1 MNPLSAVAAFVRVA
15 ELGSFTAAAD
25 DLGLPK
31 SSVSQAV
38 AQLEAR
44 LQTQLLYRTTR
55 RVQLTHDG
63 AAYYERARDLL
74 SDLDDMD
81 TMFLQTP
88 ARLSGS
94 VRVDMPV
101 VLAQGLIVPRLPEF
115 LAAHPALTIELSST
129 DRRVDVVAEGFDCV
143 LRVGVLSDSAL
154 MVRHLG
160 EMRMINVAAASY
172 IAQYGTPQSL
182 DDLAAHQMVH
192 YVSSMGAKPYG
203 FEYRDGDTY
212 RTVEVPG
219 RMTVNN
225 TLAFQAALRAGLGI
239 LQCPRTGVADG
250 LKEGSLVEVLPQY
263 EAEPLPVSLIWPRRR
278 HQARRVRAFM
288 DWLAGLIIDYL
299 DAAKLV

>member
-1 MNPLSAVAAFVRVA
+1 MNPLSAVNAFIRVV
-15 ELGSFTAAAD
+15 ELGSFTAAAA

-81 TMFLQTP
+81 TMFLQT
-88 ARLSGS
+88 ASRLSGS
-94 VRVDMPV
+94 LRVDMPV
-101 VLAQGLIVPRLPEF
+101 VLAQGLVVPRLPAF
-115 LAAHPALTIELSST
+115 LDAHPALSLELSST

-143 LRVGVLSDSAL
+143 LRVGALSDSAL

-160 EMRMINVAAASY
+160 EMRMINVAAKTY
-172 IAQYGTPQSL
+172 VAQHGLPQSL
-182 DDLAAHQMVH
+182 EDLTAHRMVH
-192 YVSSMGAKPYG
+192 YVSSMGARPYG
-203 FEYRDGDTY
+203 FEYRDGDAY
-212 RTVEVPG
+212 RTVDVPG
-219 RMTVNN
+219 RVTVNN

-239 LQCPRTGVADG
+239 IQCPRSGVAEALRDG
-250 LKEGSLVEVLPQY
+250 ALVEILPQY

-288 DWLAGLIIDYL
+288 DWLAGIVGDYL
-299 DAAKLV
+299 RADAS

>member
-1 MNPLSAVAAFVRVA
+1 MNPLSAAKAFVRVV
-15 ELGSFTAAAD
+15 ELGGFTAAAS

-88 ARLSGS
+88 AALSGS
-94 VRVDMPV
+94 LRVDMPV
-101 VLAQGLIVPRLPEF
+101 VLAQNVVIPRLPEF
-115 LAAHPALTIELSST
+115 LDAHPALSVELSST

-143 LRVGVLSDSAL
+143 LRVGLLSDSAL
-154 MVRHLG
+154 MTRRLG
-160 EMRMINVAAASY
+160 EMRMINVATPAY
-172 IAQYGTPQSL
+172 IAQHGLPQSL
-182 DDLAAHQMVH
+182 DDLKTHRMVH
-192 YVSSMGAKPYG
+192 YVSSMGARPYG
-203 FEYRDGDTY
+203 FEYRDGDTW
-212 RTVEVPG
+212 RTLDMPG
-219 RMTVNN
+219 RITVNN
-225 TLAFQAALRAGLGI
+225 TLAFQAAMRAGLGLI
-239 LQCPRTGVADG
+239 QCPRTGVADDLRAG
-250 LKEGSLVEVLPQY
+250 RLIEILPQY

-288 DWLAGLIIDYL
+288 DWLSAAIGDYL
-299 DAAKLV
+299 NEASLV